1 MTVLDQ
7 AEVIKGER
15 VADSGEPENTTP
27 SIELHDVRTTQDAV
41 MWLRAHADAHAEAE
55 ANSTSPIE
63 RTAYRL
69 SSSTVNAV
77 ADLLGS
83 VDARSAAGVLSQL
96 AREYRN
102 AHGADMTGQDAAY
115 WRACGHLA
123 DTFGAVGAQLTEA
136 TRPGR
141 SHRAPV
147 LRPYPEVGRE
157 L

>member
-1 MTVLDQ
+1 
-7 AEVIKGER
+7 
-15 VADSGEPENTTP
+15 
-27 SIELHDVRTTQDAV
+27 

-69 SSSTVNAV
+69 SSSTVNAI

-96 AREYRN
+96 ARGYRD

-136 TRPGR
+136 TSSGR
-141 SHRAPV
+141 SHRAPI

>member
-1 MTVLDQ
+1 
-7 AEVIKGER
+7 VIKGES
-15 VADSGEPENTTP
+15 VADSGEPEKTTP
-27 SIELHDVRTTQDAV
+27 SIELHEVRTTQDAV
-41 MWLRAHADAHAEAE
+41 MWLRAQADAHAEAE

-69 SSSTVNAV
+69 SSSTVDAI

-123 DTFGAVGAQLTEA
+123 DTFGVVGAQLSEA
-136 TRPGR
+136 TRRNR

>member
-1 MTVLDQ
+1 
-7 AEVIKGER
+7 
-15 VADSGEPENTTP
+15 
-27 SIELHDVRTTQDAV
+27 
-41 MWLRAHADAHAEAE
+41 MWLRAHADAHAEAG
-55 ANSTSPIE
+55 ARSTSPIE
-63 RTAYRL
+63 QTAYRL

-96 AREYRN
+96 AGEYRN

-123 DTFGAVGAQLTEA
+123 DMFGAVGAQLTEA
-136 TRPGR
+136 TRA
-141 SHRAPV
+141 SHCHRAPV
-147 LRPYPEVGRE
+147 LRPYLEMGRE